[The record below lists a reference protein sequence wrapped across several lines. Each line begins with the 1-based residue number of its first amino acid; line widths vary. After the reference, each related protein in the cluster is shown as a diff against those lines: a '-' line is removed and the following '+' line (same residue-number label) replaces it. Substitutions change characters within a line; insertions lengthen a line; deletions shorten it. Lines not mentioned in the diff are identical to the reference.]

1 MAGAAESNACLSPSI
16 VVLGLGNPILCDD
29 AVGLRVTAVLRE
41 LLAAQP
47 VAGVEILQSTRA
59 GFELIDLLSGFR
71 TAIIVDSLVVPE
83 PVPGRVRELRL
94 ADVGGSARLNAVHE
108 INLATAY
115 QLAKTLAIPMPA
127 TVEIYAVEAA
137 EVHLVTETMTA
148 AVAAAVAPL
157 ARRILG
163 RLWWLAG
170 EDATAGATPTAEAG
184 RSRTYSRSFYP
195 PDES

>member
-1 MAGAAESNACLSPSI
+1 M

-41 LLAAQP
+41 MLAAQP
-47 VAGVEILQSTRA
+47 VAGVEILESTRA

-83 PVPGRVRELRL
+83 PEPGRVRELRL

-115 QLAKTLAIPMPA
+115 QLAETLAIPMPE

-148 AVAAAVAPL
+148 AVEAAVAPL
-157 ARRILG
+157 AERLLERVRYLASQDAPAGNAPATEDG
-163 RLWWLAG
+163 RMR
-170 EDATAGATPTAEAG
+170 P
-184 RSRTYSRSFYP
+184 YSRSFYP
-195 PDES
+195 PDED